1 MLNNKNAI
9 VPCKTVTLIVVA
21 RDANSG
27 GRTVNTVLK
36 ITQAEID
43 KIDALRIVCEAH
55 ELCEA
60 RSFASV
66 ESWGRNRDANDLLV
80 TQVELV
86 VYPTGIFYLTGEDCE
101 SDQAVDS
108 HLISIHRLRE
118 AFSKAHDGE
127 TVAFGDL
134 PALQTVKDSTMVPA

>member
-1 MLNNKNAI
+1 MLNNKIAVI
-9 VPCKTVTLIVVA
+9 PCKTVTLLVVTRHA
-21 RDANSG
+21 SSG

-43 KIDALRIVCEAH
+43 KIDALRVVCEAH
-55 ELCEA
+55 ELSEA

-66 ESWGRNRDANDLLV
+66 ESWGRNKQANDILV
-80 TQVELV
+80 TQVEQV

-108 HLISIHRLRE
+108 LLISIHRLRE
-118 AFSKAHDGE
+118 VFSKAQDGI
-127 TVAFGDL
+127 TVVLGDV
-134 PALQTVKDSTMVPA
+134 PALQAAKDSTMVSA